1 MKINQPVTQ
10 TEKPYPKGKYL
21 VSRTDLKG
29 ITTYANDAFIE
40 LSGFSRDE
48 LIGRNHNVVRHPDMP
63 PQAFQNLWDTIK
75 SGRPWRGIVK
85 NRSKSGDHY
94 WVDAFVVP
102 TRENDRTTGYVS
114 VRSEPSRAQI
124 QQAEALYR
132 ELNQTKR
139 PLDAGVP
146 WHKRITLRARM
157 IAMLAF
163 VAALLTAG
171 SIFGIAGIADGNR
184 ALDAA
189 YREHLKP
196 SVAIAKMV
204 ERLGDN
210 RAQIMLALQHNPSN
224 PHAKMHDHPIS
235 LHIDAALKNR
245 ALIEGL
251 RAEYEK
257 SAKSA
262 EEEALSKSFFVAR
275 DKLSDEGN
283 KPARAALA
291 AGDFDKAQI
300 VLLTKVN
307 PLYKEVMEKA
317 DVLQQYL
324 AHGGELAY
332 TAAEDR
338 YQRTR
343 TLAIGGFLAG
353 LVLLA
358 MAGFL
363 LVRSIEQPIRR
374 AIGHFDHIAQN
385 ILTDEIDIS
394 RRDEA
399 GELMNRL
406 AIMQVHLKVMLDELR
421 ENALAIG
428 NESVRLT
435 GEMTKVVEHSREQ
448 HDRVQSVAAAAEEF
462 TQTVAEVADSAGRA
476 ADTAVTSRG
485 MVSDSASSIASSMA
499 ATERVVVAVQDSN
512 VSIDSLNNAI
522 QKIGDITNRIRE
534 IADQTNLLALNA
546 AIEAARAGEQGRGFA
561 VVADEVRK
569 LAERTS
575 SSTGDIATTVS
586 EFRAITEKAVRSMTQ
601 ATQEVESGIGKMRA
615 SVDGLGSITASSN
628 QVADMAEHI
637 ASAAKQQAAAS
648 ADVASNVATVSTLI
662 DQNTAIAQ
670 EAWHTLESLS
680 GHAGS
685 LMELVAKFKLT
696 KPG

>member
-1 MKINQPVTQ
+1 MKINQPITQ

-29 ITTYANDAFIE
+29 ITTYANDAFVE
-40 LSGFSRDE
+40 LSGFSREE
-48 LIGRNHNVVRHPDMP
+48 LIGKNHNVVRHPDMP
-63 PQAFQNLWDTIK
+63 PQAFQNLWDTIEA
-75 SGRPWRGIVK
+75 GRPWQGIVK
-85 NRSKSGDHY
+85 NRSKTGDHY

-102 TRENDRTTGYVS
+102 TRENDRTAGYVS

-139 PLDAGVP
+139 PLGAGVP
-146 WHKRITLRARM
+146 WHKRITIRARVVALM
-157 IAMLAF
+157 VFVTLLVLAAPF
-163 VAALLTAG
+163 IGVAGSVVGLAALGVASYFFTK
-171 SIFGIAGIADGNR
+171 SIVD
-184 ALDAA
+184 
-189 YREHLKP
+189 P
-196 SVAIAKMV
+196 
-204 ERLGDN
+204 
-210 RAQIMLALQHNPSN
+210 
-224 PHAKMHDHPIS
+224 
-235 LHIDAALKNR
+235 LH
-245 ALIEGL
+245 
-251 RAEYEK
+251 
-257 SAKSA
+257 
-262 EEEALSKSFFVAR
+262 
-275 DKLSDEGN
+275 
-283 KPARAALA
+283 
-291 AGDFDKAQI
+291 
-300 VLLTKVN
+300 
-307 PLYKEVMEKA
+307 
-317 DVLQQYL
+317 
-324 AHGGELAY
+324 
-332 TAAEDR
+332 
-338 YQRTR
+338 
-343 TLAIGGFLAG
+343 
-353 LVLLA
+353 
-358 MAGFL
+358 
-363 LVRSIEQPIRR
+363 R

-394 RRDEA
+394 RQDEA

-421 ENALAIG
+421 ANALAIG
-428 NESVRLT
+428 NESNRLT

-485 MVSDSASSIASSMA
+485 LVSESASSIASSMA

-512 VSIDSLNNAI
+512 TSIDSLNNAI
-522 QKIGDITNRIRE
+522 QKIGDITSRIRE

-575 SSTGDIATTVS
+575 SSTSDIATTVS

-601 ATQEVESGIGKMRA
+601 ATQEVEGGIGKMRA

-628 QVADMAEHI
+628 EVADMAEHI